1 MQDLVKHS
9 LFSVVSAQ
17 ERPYMVRV
25 PSELGAAH
33 DHDSFIN
40 IDYLSVIAA
49 RASDDGPSTVT

>member
-33 DHDSFIN
+33 DSFIDIN
-40 IDYLSVIAA
+40 YLSVIAA